1 MTTRNALGQ
10 FDPGPF
16 ARRRLRTRKDLIL
29 AQLAPKVRHEEEHL
43 ALVRVAHEWDRPC
56 PLPEVAPGVFANT
69 TEPSFVAALET
80 L

>member
-1 MTTRNALGQ
+1 MTRNALGQ
-10 FDPGPF
+10 FAPGPF
-16 ARRRLRTRKDLIL
+16 ARRRLRTRKDAIL
-29 AQLAPKVRHEEEHL
+29 RSVAAKVRHEEEHL

-69 TEPSFVAALET
+69 DDPAIAAALEA